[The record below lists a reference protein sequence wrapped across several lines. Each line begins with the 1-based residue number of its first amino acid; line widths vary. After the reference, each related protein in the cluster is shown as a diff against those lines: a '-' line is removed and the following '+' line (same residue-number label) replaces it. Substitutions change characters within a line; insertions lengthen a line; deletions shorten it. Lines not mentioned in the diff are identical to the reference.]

1 MRDLLSSNHLA
12 QLIARFDDCSAVVGI
27 VGLG

>member
-1 MRDLLSSNHLA
+1 MRDFPSSNHLA
-12 QLIARFDDCSAVVGI
+12 QLIAKFDNGSAVVGI